1 MISNLLNRLVESTVR
16 SLSNLLEHLHQSF
29 FFYLLSGIHR
39 YTSIGLYM
47 PPVII
52 LGVSFI
58 FQALSLWGES
68 SDLSLEV
75 EAITQGKD
83 VPVTLPYSRRRRSF
97 KAPATIIGMSVVA
110 GLASFKLLKTEFGF
124 PGEVML
130 SGQGDLFLVALS
142 LTLILTCS
150 M

>member
-1 MISNLLNRLVESTVR
+1 MR

-29 FFYLLSGIHR
+29 FFYLLSGLHR

-75 EAITQGKD
+75 EAIAEGED
-83 VPVTLPYSRRRRSF
+83 VPVTLPYSRRSRSF
-97 KAPATIIGMSVVA
+97 KAPATIVGMSFVA
-110 GLASFKLLKTEFGF
+110 GLACFKLLKTEFGF
-124 PGEVML
+124 PGEVWP
-130 SGQGDLFLVALS
+130 SDQDALFF
-142 LTLILTCS
+142 
-150 M
+150 